1 MWLSFS
7 SDMVHWGDH
16 RMLMAVRDGAWWDAN
31 KIGLGPPP
39 LETEEGWLIL
49 YHGVKQT
56 TAGCIYRL
64 GLALL
69 DLEDPSRVIARSDPW
84 VFAPAEPYERIG
96 DVGNVVFSCGWILD
110 GKNHVRIYYGASD
123 TSTCL
128 ATADLDALLGF
139 VKRAPASGPRAL
151 P

>member
-1 MWLSFS
+1 
-7 SDMVHWGDH
+7 MVA
-16 RMLMAVRDGAWWDAN
+16 RKGAWWDAN

-56 TAGCIYRL
+56 AAGSIYRL

-69 DLEDPSRVIARSDPW
+69 DLEDPGRLISRSNSW
-84 VFAPAEPYERIG
+84 VFAPEEPYERIG

-110 GKNHVRIYYGASD
+110 GKGNVRIYYGASD

-128 ATADLDALLGF
+128 ATANLEDLLSF
-139 VKRAPASGPRAL
+139 VKRRSVSGLGELA
-151 P
+151 